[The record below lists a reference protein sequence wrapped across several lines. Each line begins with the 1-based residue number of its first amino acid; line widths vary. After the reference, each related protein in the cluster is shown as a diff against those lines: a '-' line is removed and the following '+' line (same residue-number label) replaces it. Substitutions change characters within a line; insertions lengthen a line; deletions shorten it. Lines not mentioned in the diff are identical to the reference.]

1 MEEET
6 PQDNEEKNINNEGS
20 EKEKKKK
27 KKKHKHKKHRDSESG
42 DESQKTINK
51 KNQSVMKDLIAD
63 CFVLLHVIGKGSF
76 GSIYI
81 SYNLRDNL
89 PVSVKKEE
97 KKPGKTPQ
105 LKTESKLYQSLLNI
119 QADDISGAKPL
130 GQDEVTG
137 VPKFYGVGELPD
149 YYYMIIDFL
158 GPNLIELFDY
168 CGCKKFT
175 ILTVCLIALQALN
188 RIENIHKHHY
198 LHRDIKPENFLIGI
212 HEKSNVIYLID
223 FGLSK
228 RYKNPKTHQHIPYR
242 EGRALTGTARYVS
255 INTHLGIEQSRRDDL
270 ESIGYMLI
278 FFLKGVLPWQGLKN
292 CNEKYTRIMEKKL
305 QIPTEILCYGLPDEI
320 TYYLNY
326 CKNLRFEDRPDYD
339 YLRGLF
345 IKLLGTCNTL
355 YGLTKENIKF
365 DWSFDDPATSIWPYF
380 NKKNKNINASNFN
393 SSLAR
398 DKDKDEEDTNKKK
411 NEVMKL
417 KKQLSNISEVND
429 FISNENNPNYE
440 RSNSSESG
448 GSKKGENKNEKKKK
462 EIEDKNL
469 IKEEDESKVN
479 ESEETV
485 RESFQPVPKDLEAA
499 KLNEELKN
507 VFFQQAKEEGIDAY
521 ISKLMNPAQPA
532 MENPP
537 KIDLIKFDE
546 EVKVNNNENIQ
557 NNNMN
562 NNINDEKLRAQKKP
576 SLDKVKEEPEKKEGL
591 IDSSKGSGS
600 KKKEKDENNE
610 KDNTKEKENEKNISK
625 SVNIIEKNQGGP
637 ILMDDDKNEKEGE
650 SNKNSKENKTKGREG
665 LNSNKEIEN
674 AENMDGKRGL
684 EAPMINSKNYTKE
697 MENKLKVMEEKNKLN
712 FEQIDINKKLNDDKK
727 KEEKKEDEKV
737 KEKIEEK
744 KEEKK
749 EVEKKEEK
757 IEEKKEE
764 KKEDEKKEE
773 IKEEKKEEEKKED
786 KKEDKKKE
794 EKIEDNK
801 EGDEKKNVSNKE
813 LQIKISEKIDQM
825 SENKDLPKLE
835 KQTSEKK
842 EKKDKKEEEDTQY
855 IKSFKTTK
863 AKKPKNN
870 VDKSVN
876 ERKNKKSL
884 KTVNKETPGG
894 PGETPFGNEAI
905 SKMKVSKENLIKIS
919 TEPVAN
925 YYSIVKDLGHGSYG
939 QVKKVK
945 NKQLNEIRAMKI
957 TNKKSDSSKYEIEIL
972 RKISHPNITNIFEIF
987 ADSKKYYVIMEF
999 LEGGELFEAITSIG
1013 SFTEASACKVMKQI
1027 LSAVFYLHSNH
1038 IVHRDLKPENIMLT
1052 QKPKNGNYQIK
1063 LIDFGT
1069 AKIFKPGKKMNK
1081 FIGTSYYIAPEVLK
1095 ERYDEKCDVWSC
1107 GVILFILLCG
1117 YPPFNGNTNV
1127 DIFHAIQNQNP
1138 IFGGEEWEDITPEA
1152 KDLIKQMLKKNPNE
1166 RLTAEMCLR
1175 HKWFK
1180 MLDDFDR
1187 NKNSQKFKQIQIN
1200 AIQHMSQFVNENR
1213 FKQAVL
1219 QFIGTQFNIQ
1229 KEEGDLRD
1237 LFKSMDVSGT
1247 GQLTK
1252 EEFSVKLVELYGEN
1266 DGKEMANN
1274 IFNSLDL
1281 DGSGKIS
1288 YDEFLSAMIN
1298 SKKVVTEERLEK
1310 AFKMFDKDNSGKLS
1324 VKEIKNVFGGTEEQW
1339 KHVIDEVD
1347 LNNDG
1352 EVDFGEFKIMMIN
1365 MDKNQIIERKKTT
1378 EKSKG
1383 VSED

>member
-773 IKEEKKEEEKKED
+773 IKEEKKEEKKED

>member
-1 MEEET
+1 MEDET
-6 PQDNEEKNINNEGS
+6 PQDNNEEKDLNNDEN
-20 EKEKKKK
+20 EKKKK
-27 KKKHKHKKHRDSESG
+27 KKKHKHKKRKGSDSE
-42 DESQKTINK
+42 EEKKTLEK
-51 KNQSVMKDLIAD
+51 KNQSAIKDLIAD

-76 GSIYI
+76 GHIYI
-81 SYNLRDNL
+81 SYNLRENL

-105 LKTESKLYQSLLNI
+105 LKTESKIYQSLLNI
-119 QADDISGAKPL
+119 QADDISGSKPL
-130 GQDEVTG
+130 AQDEVVG

-149 YYYMIIDFL
+149 CYYMIIDFL
-158 GPNLIELFDY
+158 GPNLLELFNY
-168 CGCKKFT
+168 CGCRKFT
-175 ILTVCLIALQALN
+175 ISTICLIALQALN

-212 HEKSNVIYLID
+212 HEKSNIIYLID

-278 FFLKGVLPWQGLKN
+278 FFMKGVLPWQGLKN

-326 CKNLRFEDRPDYD
+326 CKSLRFEDRPDYD

-345 IKLLGTCNTL
+345 IKLLGTCNTI
-355 YGLTKENIKF
+355 YGLTREMLKF
-365 DWSFDDPATSIWPYF
+365 DWCFEDPSTSIWPLF
-380 NKKNKNINASNFN
+380 NKRNHKGMNASNIN
-393 SSLAR
+393 SSFAK
-398 DKDKDEEDTNKKK
+398 DKDKEEGEENNVVNKKK
-411 NEVMKL
+411 NDVIKL

-429 FISNENNPNYE
+429 FASNENNINYE

-448 GSKKGENKNEKKKK
+448 GSKSGENKKDKKKK
-462 EIEDKNL
+462 DILDNNNL
-469 IKEEDESKVN
+469 IKEESDSKAD

-485 RESFQPVPKDLEAA
+485 RESFQPVPQDLEAG

-507 VFFQQAKEEGIDAY
+507 VFFQQAKEEGIDKY
-521 ISKLMNPAQPA
+521 INKLMSPPQPPLPQ
-532 MENPP
+532 N
-537 KIDLIKFDE
+537 IDLINVN
-546 EVKVNNNENIQ
+546 EVEIINNSNKNID
-557 NNNMN
+557 N
-562 NNINDEKLRAQKKP
+562 NNINLRAEKKP
-576 SLDKVKEEPEKKEGL
+576 SLEKIKEESEKKELISSGSGNKKNGDLLIEKGNEEKKSVQVNNIKKNEGESTL
-591 IDSSKGSGS
+591 IDEDK
-600 KKKEKDENNE
+600 
-610 KDNTKEKENEKNISK
+610 KENEN
-625 SVNIIEKNQGGP
+625 
-637 ILMDDDKNEKEGE
+637 
-650 SNKNSKENKTKGREG
+650 SNKNSKNLQGKEG
-665 LNSNKEIEN
+665 LNSSVPINN
-674 AENMDGKRGL
+674 ANNVNDEKKL
-684 EAPMINSKNYTKE
+684 ERPMINSKIYSKE
-697 MENKLKVMEEKNKLN
+697 LEEKLRNMEKEGGDKLN
-712 FEQIDINKKLNDDKK
+712 FNEIEIKNSINTNNEEKKSQNVEEKKSQKSDKKNVENEKNNNNDDKK
-727 KEEKKEDEKV
+727 ENEQKNDINEKNKNNENDKKEN
-737 KEKIEEK
+737 IN
-744 KEEKK
+744 
-749 EVEKKEEK
+749 
-757 IEEKKEE
+757 
-764 KKEDEKKEE
+764 E
-773 IKEEKKEEEKKED
+773 IKEEKNNEN
-786 KKEDKKKE
+786 
-794 EKIEDNK
+794 KIKINK
-801 EGDEKKNVSNKE
+801 SNKE
-813 LQIKISEKIDQM
+813 LKISLNINNENQEKDKISDCN
-825 SENKDLPKLE
+825 ELPKVQKE
-835 KQTSEKK
+835 DSEKK
-842 EKKDKKEEEDTQY
+842 EKKEKKSKKDKKEEEENFKYT
-855 IKSFKTTK
+855 KNFKTTK
-863 AKKPKNN
+863 AKKHNKNQN
-870 VDKSVN
+870 ELAINDKTN
-876 ERKNKKSL
+876 DGKKSFQ
-884 KTVNKETPGG
+884 TINKITPGG
-894 PGETPFGNEAI
+894 ATPGGETPTGNDNFTNI
-905 SKMKVSKENLIKIS
+905 LFSKENLIKIS

-945 NKQLNEIRAMKI
+945 HKQLGEIRAMKI

-1027 LSAVFYLHSNH
+1027 LSAVYYLHSNR

-1138 IFGGEEWEDITPEA
+1138 IFGGEEWEDITSEA
-1152 KDLIKQMLKKNPNE
+1152 KDLIKLMLKKNPNE

-1175 HKWFK
+1175 HKWFR
-1180 MLDDFDR
+1180 MLDDTDKKNH
-1187 NKNSQKFKQIQIN
+1187 NKNFKQIQLN
-1200 AIQHMSQFVNENR
+1200 AIAHMSQFVNENR

-1219 QFIGTQFNIQ
+1219 QFISTQFNIQ

-1252 EEFSVKLVELYGEN
+1252 DEFSKKLVELYGEN
-1266 DGKEMANN
+1266 DGKEMASN

-1324 VKEIKNVFGGTEEQW
+1324 VKEIRNVFGGTEQQW
-1339 KHVIDEVD
+1339 KQVIDEVD

-1352 EVDFGEFKIMMIN
+1352 EVDFGEFKIMMVN
-1365 MDKNQIIERKKTT
+1365 MNKNQIIERKKTS

>member
-1 MEEET
+1 MEDAT
-6 PQDNEEKNINNEGS
+6 PHDNEENDITNGE
-20 EKEKKKK
+20 EKERKKK
-27 KKKHKHKKHRDSESG
+27 KKKHKHKKKKGSDSE
-42 DESQKTINK
+42 DEEEKKTIDK
-51 KNQSVMKDLIAD
+51 KNQAVIKDLIAD

-76 GSIYI
+76 GHIYI
-81 SYNLRDNL
+81 SYNLRENL

-97 KKPGKTPQ
+97 KKIGKTPQ
-105 LKTESKLYQSLLNI
+105 LKTESKIYQSLLNI
-119 QADDISGAKPL
+119 QADDISGSKPL
-130 GQDEVTG
+130 GQDDVVG

-149 YYYMIIDFL
+149 CYYMIIDFL
-158 GPNLIELFDY
+158 GPNLLELFNY

-175 ILTVCLIALQALN
+175 ISCICLIALQVLN
-188 RIENIHKHHY
+188 RIENLHKHHY

-212 HEKSNVIYLID
+212 HEKSNIIHLID

-228 RYKNPKTHQHIPYR
+228 RYKNQKTHQHIPYR

-270 ESIGYMLI
+270 ESIGYMLV

-292 CNEKYTRIMEKKL
+292 GNEKYTRIMEKKL

-326 CKNLRFEDRPDYD
+326 CKSLRFEDRPDYD

-345 IKLLGTCNTL
+345 IKLLGSCHSI
-355 YGLTKENIKF
+355 YGLTKEMLKF
-365 DWSFDDPATSIWPYF
+365 DWCFEDPATSIWLIF
-380 NKKNKNINASNFN
+380 NKKNKANNASNIN
-393 SSLAR
+393 SSCI
-398 DKDKDEEDTNKKK
+398 KEKEEGDENSKKTK
-411 NEVMKL
+411 NDVIKL

-429 FISNENNPNYE
+429 FVSNENNPNYE
-440 RSNSSESG
+440 KSNSSESG
-448 GSKKGENKNEKKKK
+448 GSKKDDNKSKKKK
-462 EIEDKNL
+462 EIDDKNL
-469 IKEEDESKVN
+469 IKEEENESKAD

-485 RESFQPVPKDLEAA
+485 RESFQPVPQDLGAG

-507 VFFQQAKEEGIDAY
+507 VFFQQAKEEGIDKY
-521 ISKLMNPAQPA
+521 INKLMNPAQPA
-532 MENPP
+532 NSQN
-537 KIDLIKFDE
+537 IDLIKFDE
-546 EVKVNNNENIQ
+546 VEIIKNDNLNNNKS
-557 NNNMN
+557 NNNV
-562 NNINDEKLRAQKKP
+562 EKISAGKKP
-576 SLDKVKEEPEKKEGL
+576 SLEKIKEESEKKEL
-591 IDSSKGSGS
+591 ISSGESS
-600 KKKEKDENNE
+600 NKKKGDKGENAN
-610 KDNTKEKENEKNISK
+610 NQKEN
-625 SVNIIEKNQGGP
+625 
-637 ILMDDDKNEKEGE
+637 DDKNLIPDKNANQNEAQNLIDEDKKDN
-650 SNKNSKENKTKGREG
+650 SNKNSKESKKSGKENLTSSVPIVEG
-665 LNSNKEIEN
+665 QNEKKEP
-674 AENMDGKRGL
+674 L
-684 EAPMINSKNYTKE
+684 ERPMINSKKYSEE
-697 MENKLKVMEEKNKLN
+697 METKLKNMEKEGGEKLN
-712 FEQIDINKKLNDDKK
+712 FNQLEINNINIEDKK
-727 KEEKKEDEKV
+727 KEENKNNDNNQNNNK
-737 KEKIEEK
+737 EEK
-744 KEEKK
+744 KEEN
-749 EVEKKEEK
+749 
-757 IEEKKEE
+757 
-764 KKEDEKKEE
+764 
-773 IKEEKKEEEKKED
+773 KEEKKEEEKKED
-786 KKEDKKKE
+786 NKKNEKSNEVKENEDKE
-794 EKIEDNK
+794 TE
-801 EGDEKKNVSNKE
+801 EKKNAQKSNKE
-813 LQIKISEKIDQM
+813 LINNNTENKEKQDKISQDKISDY
-825 SENKDLPKLE
+825 NALPKIQKE
-835 KQTSEKK
+835 ESEPKDKNAKK
-842 EKKDKKEEEDTQY
+842 EKKAKKEEEDIQY
-855 IKSFKTTK
+855 TKSFKTTK
-863 AKKPKNN
+863 AKKNHNKGGILQNN
-870 VDKSVN
+870 LSKPNGEKD
-876 ERKNKKSL
+876 RGKKSL
-884 KTVNKETPGG
+884 KTAIKITPEG
-894 PGETPFGNEAI
+894 PTPEGDTPSGND
-905 SKMKVSKENLIKIS
+905 SLPKMKVSKENLIKIS

-925 YYSIVKDLGHGSYG
+925 FYSIVKDLGHGSYG

-945 NKQLNEIRAMKI
+945 HKQLGEIRAMKI

-1027 LSAVFYLHSNH
+1027 LSAVFYLHSNR

-1152 KDLIKQMLKKNPNE
+1152 KDLIKLMLKKNPNE
-1166 RLTAEMCLR
+1166 RLSAEMCLK

-1180 MLDDFDR
+1180 MLDDIEKNKHG
-1187 NKNSQKFKQIQIN
+1187 NKNFKQIQLN
-1200 AIQHMSQFVNENR
+1200 AINHMSQFVNENR

-1219 QFIGTQFNIQ
+1219 QFISTQFNIQ
-1229 KEEGDLRD
+1229 REEGDLRE

-1252 EEFSVKLVELYGEN
+1252 EEFSKKLVELYGEN
-1266 DGKEMANN
+1266 DGKEMASN

-1288 YDEFLSAMIN
+1288 YDEFLSAMIS

-1324 VKEIKNVFGGTEEQW
+1324 VKEIRNVFGGTEEQW
-1339 KHVIDEVD
+1339 KHVINEVD

-1352 EVDFGEFKIMMIN
+1352 EVDFGEFKIMMVN
-1365 MDKNQIIERKKTT
+1365 MNKNHIIQRKKTS
-1378 EKSKG
+1378 EKSKD